1 MPTDLPKYPV
11 RLPNL
16 LPPDRQRA
24 NAVDQHPRFTV
35 WSDIIPGPSKP
46 QVQLMSHKQLG
57 YDGRIKCEMRAVKVG
72 DFYDW
77 RHQEG
82 ADPPPTKTHTKAI
95 TYGTNALI
103 SAQGHYKGFKDLPL
117 FAHLQED
124 CIQQS
129 VEDALHLVE
138 GCIKRRLFRL
148 LTGQKIFERPGT
160 GRTWEHWLQSL
171 KDWELPPASL
181 KILDERWLKLCAA
194 TGRTTHAA
202 PCKSPGSMT
211 GEKWYILASQCGE
224 WIFDDLLSGD
234 RKQYVVTLCTLYR
247 LFASPNIT
255 GRVVGALARL
265 EGRFQTLHR
274 KLLPPIAAPL
284 VFHRIGH
291 IIECP
296 AVWACLYLLDCP
308 F

>member
-57 YDGRIKCEMRAVKVG
+57 YDGRIKCEMRAVKVV

-95 TYGTNALI
+95 TKTAFSNQWKTRCTLSRAA
-103 SAQGHYKGFKDLPL
+103 SNVVF
-117 FAHLQED
+117 FD
-124 CIQQS
+124 C
-129 VEDALHLVE
+129 
-138 GCIKRRLFRL
+138 L
-148 LTGQKIFERPGT
+148 L
-160 GRTWEHWLQSL
+160 SL

-194 TGRTTHAA
+194 TGRTTNAA

-234 RKQYVVTLCTLYR
+234 RKQYVVTLCTLFR